1 MSHML
6 KHSIRYLQGSLTYFT
21 QHIIAIL
28 ILFSQYSNFLQFA
41 FDFISIGT
49 SMASSILR
57 KYIVIL
63 AHLLTNLQK
72 LPLLAFSVCEPW
84 VQTWRAVY
92 ISLLC
97 VHGCTFCFDMSCT
110 SYLPY
115 SWKIWWGIK
124 FGSLTVGIESANV
137 QFMWPIIQ
145 YKLSFLIK

>member
-72 LPLLAFSVCEPW
+72 LPLFGASGIQCAIML
-84 VQTWRAVY
+84 R
-92 ISLLC
+92 SLIC
-97 VHGCTFCFDMSCT
+97 KSSST
-110 SYLPY
+110 
-115 SWKIWWGIK
+115 K
-124 FGSLTVGIESANV
+124 
-137 QFMWPIIQ
+137 
-145 YKLSFLIK
+145 YKKNKVTNT